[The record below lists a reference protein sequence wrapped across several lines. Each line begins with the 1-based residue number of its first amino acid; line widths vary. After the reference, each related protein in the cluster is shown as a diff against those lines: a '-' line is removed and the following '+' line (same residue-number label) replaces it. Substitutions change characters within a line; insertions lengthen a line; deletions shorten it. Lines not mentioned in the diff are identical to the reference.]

1 MFNDKEKV
9 SNKIETLIGENCN
22 IEGSIK
28 GEGLLK
34 IDGYITGDINWH
46 DDVILGTSSYC
57 KSNIYCINAFING
70 KVEGNI
76 TCENTLTIENCG
88 KINGDITIKNLSIKE
103 GGLFEGKC
111 TMVSSKNITEKTD

>member
-1 MFNDKEKV
+1 MFYDKEKT

-34 IDGYITGDINWH
+34 IDGCINGDINWQ
-46 DDVILGTSSYC
+46 DDVVLGVSSYC

-76 TCENTLTIENCG
+76 VCENTLTIENCG
-88 KINGDITIKNLSIKE
+88 KIVGDITVKNLAIKE
-103 GGLFEGKC
+103 GGLFDGKC
-111 TMVSSKNITEKTD
+111 TMVSSKVIEPPSE